1 MTRAHRVGLAA
12 LAVGLVAAAVLH
24 GQRTVPPIFDGI
36 ILPAA
41 PYNQPGQP
49 GKITYP
55 VANGQVG
62 GGGFQ
67 TNDNQVVM
75 YFAPGVLIPPP
86 GAQAMD
92 CAITAVTGPPAAPH
106 GALIRGNVYQ
116 VRCVGQ
122 PGSGTVTVTGTYH
135 LTLRFPPGAFKEIQF
150 YDGSAWQP
158 LTTLRSPAG
167 DPYASVNA
175 PAFGDFAATA
185 PPGAGGD
192 SILTIL
198 GRYIEFYGI
207 LGFVI
212 VFGVIA
218 IIQEVRRR
226 RKQT

>member
-1 MTRAHRVGLAA
+1 MTRTNRVGLAA
-12 LAVGLVAAAVLH
+12 IALGLVGAALLH
-24 GQRTVPPIFDGI
+24 QQRTTPPIFDGI

-41 PYNQPGQP
+41 PYNHPGQP

-55 VANGQVG
+55 VTNGQVG

-75 YFAPGVLIPPP
+75 YFAPGVLTAPAS
-86 GAQAMD
+86 AQTMD
-92 CAITAVTGPPAAPH
+92 CTITSVTNPPTLPH
-106 GALIRGNVYQ
+106 GAEIRGNVYQ
-116 VRCVGQ
+116 VDCVAQ
-122 PGSGTVTVTGTYH
+122 PGSGTITVTGSYH

-150 YDGSAWQP
+150 YDGSSWHP

-175 PAFGDFAATA
+175 NAFGDFAATA
-185 PPGAGGD
+185 PPGATGD
-192 SILTIL
+192 SLLTIL

-207 LGFVI
+207 LAFVI

-218 IIQEVRRR
+218 VIQELRRR
-226 RKQT
+226 RKQS